1 MKSYF
6 RGFITGGIFV
16 LIFMVLIGQ
25 STPNKKRIVEYIIIE
40 KPNAMELNKNVNF
53 MLRSGFIPKGGL
65 AKTKDK
71 YSQAMIKYNN

>member
-40 KPNAMELNKNVNF
+40 KPNAMELNKN
-53 MLRSGFIPKGGL
+53 
-65 AKTKDK
+65 
-71 YSQAMIKYNN
+71 